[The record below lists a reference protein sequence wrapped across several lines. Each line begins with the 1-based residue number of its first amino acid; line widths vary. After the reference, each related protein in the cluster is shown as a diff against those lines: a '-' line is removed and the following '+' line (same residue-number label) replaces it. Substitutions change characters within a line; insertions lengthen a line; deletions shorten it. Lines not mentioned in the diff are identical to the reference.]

1 VDVEL
6 HPSYSS
12 ATYGDYAYYEVTLTS
27 DANVLVST
35 VEILLEWDVSPSA
48 PLRKPKKTNSGHGKP
63 PTPPTMELVETVPLG
78 IWQLTGFPN
87 DPDGQALYVMLGP
100 LGSPQG
106 SPMST
111 PNGTPIL
118 RLKFRV
124 WGTGSVNIVP
134 EAGDWAL
141 TRVFAADVPNHDV
154 TGINE
159 DVATAH
165 LCCGC

>member
-1 VDVEL
+1 M
-6 HPSYSS
+6 
-12 ATYGDYAYYEVTLTS
+12 YGDYVYYEVTLTS
-27 DANVLVST
+27 DSVVPVSS

-78 IWQLTGFPN
+78 IWQLTSFPN
-87 DPDGQALYVMLGP
+87 DPDGINDDITDGQALYVMLGP

-124 WGTGSVNIVP
+124 WDIGSVNIVP
-134 EAGDWAL
+134 ETGDWAV
-141 TRVFAADVPNHDV
+141 TRVFASDMPNHNV
-154 TGINE
+154 TGTNE